1 MSDADATRGAS
12 REGQLVRVIGTWGLA
27 ASIVNVT
34 VGGGIFRL
42 PGSPD
47 VSGRLGAAAP
57 LAYLACA
64 VVMGLV
70 VLCIAQ
76 AGSRISLTGG
86 PYAYVEATF
95 GRYVGFLVG
104 VLLWV
109 IGSTAIPGVAGLFAD
124 AGASLVPAIG
134 SLGGRAL
141 FLGVIFAAVTWINVR
156 GVEQGTRLNVVL
168 TVAKLAPLVLLLVG
182 GLVAAQG
189 ANLRWEHGAPAVPD
203 LARASVI
210 LVFAYA
216 GVESA
221 LVPSGEVRDS
231 ARTVPRA
238 VFLAMGIVT
247 LLYVGLQLAAQGV
260 LGSALP
266 GSATP
271 LADAAGRVFGA
282 WGVVMISAGFMISA
296 FGYLSGMMLAV
307 PRALF
312 AFARDGIL
320 PRSLATV
327 HPRFHTPWVAIVA
340 QSTLCWALAVLNSFE
355 TLAIIAN
362 VSAALVYIGCAAAAW
377 KLSRRPAPASADTFR
392 IPGGAVVPLLAIV
405 ALAFLLSA
413 VTVREWSVLLIVIAA
428 ASVLYLGS
436 GRRGN
441 RGAREEETRDESIPP
456 LQ

>member
-1 MSDADATRGAS
+1 MSDDVAGRGAS
-12 REGQLVRVIGTWGLA
+12 REGQLVRAIGTWGLA

-124 AGASLVPAIG
+124 AGASLLPAIG
-134 SLGGRAL
+134 TLGGRAL

-156 GVEQGTRLNVVL
+156 GVKQGTRLNVVL
-168 TVAKLAPLVLLLVG
+168 TVAKLAPLLLLLVG
-182 GLVAAQG
+182 GLFAANG

-203 LARASVI
+203 VARASVI
-210 LVFAYA
+210 LIFAYA

-238 VFLAMGIVT
+238 VFLAMGMVT
-247 LLYVGLQLAAQGV
+247 LLYVGLQVAAQGV
-260 LGSALP
+260 LGAALP

-271 LADAAGRVFGA
+271 LIDAAARVFGR
-282 WGVVMISAGFMISA
+282 WGVLMISAGFMISA

-320 PRSLATV
+320 PRSVAAV

-340 QSTLCWALAVLNSFE
+340 QSTLCWLLAVFNSFE

-362 VSAALVYIGCAAAAW
+362 VSAALIYIGCAAAAW
-377 KLSRRPAPASADTFR
+377 KLTRQAPPAATGAFTL
-392 IPGGAVVPLLAIV
+392 PGGAVIPLLAIV

-413 VTVREWSVLLIVIAA
+413 VTLKEWSVLVIVLAV
-428 ASVLYLGS
+428 ASVLYAVA
-436 GRRGN
+436 RR
-441 RGAREEETRDESIPP
+441 
-456 LQ
+456 

>member
-1 MSDADATRGAS
+1 MSDVGVVRGAA
-12 REGQLVRVIGTWGLA
+12 RESQLVRAIGTWGLA

-86 PYAYVEATF
+86 PYAYVESTF

-109 IGSTAIPGVAGLFAD
+109 IGATAIPSVAGLFAD
-124 AGASLVPAIG
+124 AGATLVPAIG
-134 SLGGRAL
+134 TLGGRAI
-141 FLGVIFAAVTWINVR
+141 FVGVIFAAVTWINVR
-156 GVEQGTRLNVVL
+156 GVKQGTRLNVVL
-168 TVAKLAPLVLLLVG
+168 TVAKLVPLALLLVG
-182 GLVAAQG
+182 GLVATNG
-189 ANLRWEHGAPAVPD
+189 ANLHWDRGAPAVSD

-221 LVPSGEVRDS
+221 LVPSGEVHDA

-247 LLYVGLQLAAQGV
+247 LLYVGLQVATQGV
-260 LGSALP
+260 LGGALP
-266 GSATP
+266 GSVTP

-282 WGVVMISAGFMISA
+282 WGVAMISAGFMISA

-320 PRSLATV
+320 PRSLAAV
-327 HPRFHTPWVAIVA
+327 HPRFHTPWIAIIA
-340 QSTLCWALAVLNSFE
+340 QSALCWALAVLNNFE

-362 VSAALVYIGCAAAAW
+362 VSAALVYTGCAAAAW
-377 KLSRRPAPASADTFR
+377 KLTRGPAATTADSFR
-392 IPGGAVVPLLAIV
+392 IPGGAVVPFLAIV
-405 ALAFLLSA
+405 ALLFLLSA
-413 VTVREWSVLLIVIAA
+413 VTVKEWSVLVIVLVV
-428 ASVLYLGS
+428 ASVLYLVATKKK
-436 GRRGN
+436 RLERKRPDGN
-441 RGAREEETRDESIPP
+441 
-456 LQ
+456 

>member
-1 MSDADATRGAS
+1 MSALDERGA
-12 REGQLVRVIGTWGLA
+12 RGENQLVRAIGTWGLA

-57 LAYLACA
+57 IAYLACA
-64 VVMGLV
+64 LVMGLV

-124 AGASLVPAIG
+124 AGASVVPAIG
-134 SLGGRAL
+134 TLGGRAL
-141 FLGVIFAAVTWINVR
+141 FLGAIFAAVTWINVR
-156 GVEQGTRLNVVL
+156 GVKQGTRLNVVL
-168 TVAKLAPLVLLLVG
+168 TVAKLAPLAVLLVG
-182 GLVAAQG
+182 GLVAADG
-189 ANLRWEHGAPAVPD
+189 TNLRWEHGAPAVPD
-203 LARASVI
+203 VARASVI
-210 LVFAYA
+210 LIFAYA

-247 LLYVGLQLAAQGV
+247 LLYVGLQVVAQGV
-260 LGSALP
+260 LGPALP

-271 LADAAGRVFGA
+271 LIDAAGRVFGA
-282 WGVVMISAGFMISA
+282 WGVWMISAGFMISA

-320 PRSLATV
+320 PRSVAAV

-340 QSTLCWALAVLNSFE
+340 QSTLCWILAVLNSFE

-362 VSAALVYIGCAAAAW
+362 VSAALIYIGCAAAAW
-377 KLSRRPAPASADTFR
+377 KLTRHSAPATANAFTV
-392 IPGGAVVPLLAIV
+392 PGGAIVPLLAIV

-413 VTVREWSVLLIVIAA
+413 VTLKEWSVLVIVLAA
-428 ASVLYLGS
+428 ASVLYLVSKSDRKRGS
-436 GRRGN
+436 GN
-441 RGAREEETRDESIPP
+441 H
-456 LQ
+456 

>member
-1 MSDADATRGAS
+1 MSDADDVRSGS
-12 REGQLVRVIGTWGLA
+12 RESQLVRAIGTWGLA

-47 VSGRLGAAAP
+47 VSGRLGGAAP

-104 VLLWV
+104 VLLWM
-109 IGSTAIPGVAGLFAD
+109 IGATAIPGVAGLFAD

-134 SLGGRAL
+134 TLGGRAL

-156 GVEQGTRLNVVL
+156 GVKHGTRLNVVL
-168 TVAKLAPLVLLLVG
+168 TVAKLVPLALLLVG
-182 GLVAAQG
+182 GLVAARG
-189 ANLRWEHGAPAVPD
+189 ANLRWEQGAPSVPD
-203 LARASVI
+203 LARASVV

-247 LLYVGLQLAAQGV
+247 LLYVGLQVAAQGV
-260 LGSALP
+260 LGAALP
-266 GSATP
+266 GSTIP

-320 PRSLATV
+320 PRSLAAV

-340 QSTLCWALAVLNSFE
+340 QSTLCWALAVLNNFE

-377 KLSRRPAPASADTFR
+377 KLSRSPSPASSDSFS
-392 IPGGAVVPLLAIV
+392 IPGGAAVPFLAIV
-405 ALAFLLSA
+405 ALVFLLSA
-413 VTVREWSVLLIVIAA
+413 VTVREWSVLVIVLMV
-428 ASVLYLGS
+428 ASVLYAAA
-436 GRRGN
+436 RRRF
-441 RGAREEETRDESIPP
+441 RGPRDA
-456 LQ
+456 

>member
-1 MSDADATRGAS
+1 MSGSRLARGAA
-12 REGQLVRVIGTWGLA
+12 RESQLVRAIGTWGLA

-64 VVMGLV
+64 LVMSLV

-109 IGSTAIPGVAGLFAD
+109 IGATAIPGVAGLFAD
-124 AGASLVPAIG
+124 AGATLVPVIG
-134 SLGGRAL
+134 TVAGRAL
-141 FLGVIFAAVTWINVR
+141 FIGVIFAGVAWVNVR
-156 GVEQGTRLNVVL
+156 GVKQGTWLNVVL
-168 TVAKLAPLVLLLVG
+168 TVAKLVPLVLLLVG
-182 GLVAAQG
+182 GLVAADG
-189 ANLRWEHGAPAVPD
+189 ANLRWDDGVPAVSD

-247 LLYVGLQLAAQGV
+247 LLYIGLQAAAQGV
-260 LGSALP
+260 LGPALP

-271 LADAAGRVFGA
+271 LADAAGRVFGG
-282 WGVVMISAGFMISA
+282 WGVVMISTGLMISA
-296 FGYLSGMMLAV
+296 FGHLSGMMLAV

-320 PRSLATV
+320 PRRLAAV
-327 HPRFHTPWVAIVA
+327 HPRFRTP
-340 QSTLCWALAVLNSFE
+340 
-355 TLAIIAN
+355 
-362 VSAALVYIGCAAAAW
+362 
-377 KLSRRPAPASADTFR
+377 
-392 IPGGAVVPLLAIV
+392 
-405 ALAFLLSA
+405 
-413 VTVREWSVLLIVIAA
+413 
-428 ASVLYLGS
+428 
-436 GRRGN
+436 
-441 RGAREEETRDESIPP
+441 
-456 LQ
+456 

>member
-1 MSDADATRGAS
+1 MTDGIPPGGAARDS
-12 REGQLVRVIGTWGLA
+12 QLVRAIGTWGLA

-64 VVMGLV
+64 IVMGVV

-76 AGSRISLTGG
+76 AGSRIALTGG

-124 AGASLVPAIG
+124 AGARLIPAIG
-134 SLGGRAL
+134 TLAGRAL
-141 FLGVIFAAVTWINVR
+141 FLGVIFALVTWVNVR
-156 GVEQGTRLNVVL
+156 GVKQGTRLNVVL
-168 TVAKLAPLVLLLVG
+168 TVAKLAPLLLLLVG
-182 GLVAAQG
+182 GLVAAKG
-189 ANLRWEHGAPAVPD
+189 ANLRWEHGVPAGTD

-210 LVFAYA
+210 LIFAFA

-231 ARTVPRA
+231 ARSVPRA
-238 VFLAMGIVT
+238 VFLAMAMVT
-247 LLYVGLQLAAQGV
+247 LLYIGLQVVSQGV
-260 LGSALP
+260 LGAALP

-282 WGVVMISAGFMISA
+282 WGVLMISAGFMISA

-320 PRSLATV
+320 PRSLAAV
-327 HPRFHTPWVAIVA
+327 HPRFHTPWIAIVA
-340 QSTLCWALAVLNSFE
+340 QSTLCWLLAVLNSFE

-377 KLSRRPAPASADTFR
+377 KLIRQPTPAAQRTFA
-392 IPGGAVVPLLAIV
+392 IPGGAAVPILATV
-405 ALAFLLSA
+405 AIAFLLSA
-413 VTVREWSVLLIVIAA
+413 VTLREWSVLVVVVVV
-428 ASVLYLGS
+428 ASALYVVA
-436 GRRGN
+436 RR
-441 RGAREEETRDESIPP
+441 RFGALEQS
-456 LQ
+456 

>member
-1 MSDADATRGAS
+1 MSDDVAGRGAS
-12 REGQLVRVIGTWGLA
+12 REGQLVRAIGTWGLA

-124 AGASLVPAIG
+124 AGASLLPAIG
-134 SLGGRAL
+134 TLGGRAL

-156 GVEQGTRLNVVL
+156 GVKQGTRLNVVL
-168 TVAKLAPLVLLLVG
+168 TVAKLAPLLLLLVG
-182 GLVAAQG
+182 GLLAANG

-203 LARASVI
+203 VARASVI
-210 LVFAYA
+210 LIFAYA

-238 VFLAMGIVT
+238 VFLAMGMVT
-247 LLYVGLQLAAQGV
+247 LLYVGLQVAAQGV
-260 LGSALP
+260 LGAALP

-271 LADAAGRVFGA
+271 LIDAAARVFGG
-282 WGVVMISAGFMISA
+282 WGVLMISAGFMISA

-320 PRSLATV
+320 PRSVAAV

-340 QSTLCWALAVLNSFE
+340 QSTLCWLLAVFNSFE

-362 VSAALVYIGCAAAAW
+362 VSAALIYIGCAAAAW
-377 KLSRRPAPASADTFR
+377 KLTRQAPPAATGAFTL
-392 IPGGAVVPLLAIV
+392 PGGAVIPLLAIV

-413 VTVREWSVLLIVIAA
+413 VTLKEWSVLVIVLAV
-428 ASVLYLGS
+428 ASVLYAVA
-436 GRRGN
+436 RR
-441 RGAREEETRDESIPP
+441 
-456 LQ
+456 

>member
-1 MSDADATRGAS
+1 MIGADAARGAS
-12 REGQLVRVIGTWGLA
+12 REDQLVRVIGTWGLA

-124 AGASLVPAIG
+124 AGASLLPAIG
-134 SLGGRAL
+134 TLGGRAL

-156 GVEQGTRLNVVL
+156 GVKQGTRLNVVL
-168 TVAKLAPLVLLLVG
+168 TVAKLAPLVLLLIG
-182 GLVAAQG
+182 GLVAARG
-189 ANLRWEHGAPAVPD
+189 VNLRWEHGTPAVPD

-247 LLYVGLQLAAQGV
+247 LLYVGLQVAAQGV

-296 FGYLSGMMLAV
+296 FGYLGGMMLAV

-340 QSTLCWALAVLNSFE
+340 QSTLCWLLAVLNSFE

-377 KLSRRPAPASADTFR
+377 KLSRSPAEASRDSFS
-392 IPGGAVVPLLAIV
+392 IPGGAAVPILAIV
-405 ALAFLLSA
+405 ALVFLLSA
-413 VTVREWSVLLIVIAA
+413 VTLREWSVLVIVIAV
-428 ASVLYLGS
+428 ASLLYLVS
-436 GRRGN
+436 GQPGN
-441 RGAREEETRDESIPP
+441 HNSREEERAEDV
-456 LQ
+456 L

>member
-1 MSDADATRGAS
+1 MSDAASARGATRD
-12 REGQLVRVIGTWGLA
+12 GQLVRAIGTWGLA

-64 VVMGLV
+64 LVMGLV

-109 IGSTAIPGVAGLFAD
+109 IGATAIPSVAGLFAD

-134 SLGGRAL
+134 TLGGRAL
-141 FLGVIFAAVTWINVR
+141 FIGVIFAAVAWINVR
-156 GVEQGTRLNVVL
+156 GVKQGTWLNVVL
-168 TVAKLAPLVLLLVG
+168 TVAKLVPLALLLAG
-182 GLVAAQG
+182 GIAVADS
-189 ANLRWEHGAPAVPD
+189 ANLRWERGMPAMSD

-247 LLYVGLQLAAQGV
+247 LLYIGLQVAAQGV
-260 LGSALP
+260 LGPALP

-282 WGVVMISAGFMISA
+282 WGVVLISSGFMISA

-320 PRSLATV
+320 PRPLAAV

-377 KLSRRPAPASADTFR
+377 KLSRGPTPLNADAFR
-392 IPGGAVVPLLAIV
+392 IPGGALVPVLAIV

-413 VTVREWSVLLIVIAA
+413 VTVREWSVLVIVVVV
-428 ASVLYLGS
+428 ASVLYLV
-436 GRRGN
+436 
-441 RGAREEETRDESIPP
+441 TTKKQRDERKEPDVT
-456 LQ
+456 

>member
-1 MSDADATRGAS
+1 MSESSATRES
-12 REGQLVRVIGTWGLA
+12 QLVRAIGTWGLA

-64 VVMGLV
+64 AVMGLV

-86 PYAYVEATF
+86 PYAYVEETF
-95 GRYVGFLVG
+95 GRYIGFLVG

-109 IGSTAIPGVAGLFAD
+109 IGATAIPSVAGLFAD
-124 AGASLVPAIG
+124 AGARLLPAIG
-134 SLGGRAL
+134 TLGGRAI
-141 FLGVIFAAVTWINVR
+141 FLGVIFAAVAWINVR
-156 GVEQGTRLNVVL
+156 GVKQGTRLNVVL
-168 TVAKLAPLVLLLVG
+168 TVAKLAPLALLLVG

-189 ANLRWEHGAPAVPD
+189 AHLQWQGAPAAPD

-247 LLYVGLQLAAQGV
+247 LLYVGLQVAAQGV
-260 LGSALP
+260 LGPALP
-266 GSATP
+266 GSTTP
-271 LADAAGRVFGA
+271 LADAAGVVFGA

-320 PRSLATV
+320 PRSLAAV
-327 HPRFHTPWVAIVA
+327 HPRFHTPWVAIIA
-340 QSTLCWALAVLNSFE
+340 QTSLCWALAVLNRFE

-377 KLSRRPAPASADTFR
+377 KLTRSPAPANVDTFR
-392 IPGGAVVPLLAIV
+392 IPGGVVVPVLAIV
-405 ALAFLLSA
+405 ALLFLLSA
-413 VTVREWSVLLIVIAA
+413 VTIREWSVLVIVLIV
-428 ASVLYLGS
+428 ASVLYLIA
-436 GRRGN
+436 GRNGN
-441 RGAREEETRDESIPP
+441 GGGEDTAEMA
-456 LQ
+456 

>member
-1 MSDADATRGAS
+1 MSGERAAQEVTV
-12 REGQLVRVIGTWGLA
+12 REGQLVRAIGTWGLA

-47 VSGRLGAAAP
+47 VAGRLGAAAP

-70 VLCIAQ
+70 VLCIAL
-76 AGSRISLTGG
+76 AGSRIALTGG

-104 VLLWV
+104 VLLWT
-109 IGSTAIPGVAGLFAD
+109 IGATAIPGVAGLFAD

-134 SLGGRAL
+134 TFVGRAL
-141 FLGVIFAAVTWINVR
+141 FIGLIFAAVTLVNVR
-156 GVEQGTRLNVVL
+156 GVKQGTRLNVVL
-168 TVAKLAPLVLLLVG
+168 TVAKLAPLLLLLVA
-182 GLVAAQG
+182 GLGAAHG
-189 ANLRWEHGAPAVPD
+189 SNLRWEHGVPSAHD
-203 LARASVI
+203 LSRAGVI
-210 LVFAYA
+210 LIFAFA

-231 ARTVPRA
+231 ARSVPRA
-238 VFLAMGIVT
+238 VLLAMGIVT
-247 LLYVGLQLAAQGV
+247 LLYIGLQVVAQGV
-260 LGSALP
+260 LGASLP

-271 LADAAGRVFGA
+271 LADAAGHVFGR
-282 WGVVMISAGFMISA
+282 WGVAMISAGFMVSA

-320 PRSLATV
+320 PRSFAAV
-327 HPRFHTPWVAIVA
+327 HPRFHTPWLAIIV
-340 QSTLCWALAVLNSFE
+340 QSTICWALAVLNSFE

-362 VSAALVYIGCAAAAW
+362 VSAALIYIACAAAAW
-377 KLSRRPAPASADTFR
+377 KLTRRSTPMPGDSFH
-392 IPGGAVVPLLAIV
+392 IPGGSVVPILALV

-413 VTVREWSVLLIVIAA
+413 VTLREWSVLVVVLGVS
-428 ASVLYLGS
+428 SVLYFVTT
-436 GRRGN
+436 GRRGE
-441 RGAREEETRDESIPP
+441 RVLPD
-456 LQ
+456 

>member
-1 MSDADATRGAS
+1 MTEQPTAPAET

-64 VVMGLV
+64 LVMGLV

-76 AGSRISLTGG
+76 AGSRVSLTGG

-109 IGSTAIPGVAGLFAD
+109 IGATAIPGVAGLFAD

-134 SLGGRAL
+134 TLAGRAL
-141 FLGVIFAAVTWINVR
+141 FLGVIFAAVTWTNVR
-156 GVEQGTRLNVVL
+156 GVKQGTRLNVVL
-168 TVAKLAPLVLLLVG
+168 TVAKLLPLVLLLAG
-182 GLVAAQG
+182 GLMATQAT
-189 ANLRWEHGAPAVPD
+189 NLRWEHGAPALPD
-203 LARASVI
+203 IARASVI

-247 LLYVGLQLAAQGV
+247 LLYVGLQVVAQGV
-260 LGSALP
+260 LGAALP

-271 LADAAGRVFGA
+271 LADAAGRVFGS
-282 WGVVMISAGFMISA
+282 WGVLMISAGFMVSA

-320 PRSLATV
+320 PRGLAVV

-340 QSTLCWALAVLNSFE
+340 QSTLCWVLAVLNSFE

-377 KLSRRPAPASADTFR
+377 KLTRVPVPADAESFR
-392 IPGGAVVPLLAIV
+392 IPGGSLVPLLAIV
-405 ALAFLLSA
+405 ALVFLLSA
-413 VTVREWSVLLIVIAA
+413 VTLREWSVLVIVLVL
-428 ASVLYLGS
+428 ASVLYLVASRKRGE
-436 GRRGN
+436 RRLPD
-441 RGAREEETRDESIPP
+441 AP
-456 LQ
+456 

>member
-1 MSDADATRGAS
+1 MSDAGDARGAA
-12 REGQLVRVIGTWGLA
+12 RESQLVRAIGTWGLA

-109 IGSTAIPGVAGLFAD
+109 IGATAIPGVAGLFAD
-124 AGASLVPAIG
+124 AAASLVPAIG
-134 SLGGRAL
+134 TLGGRAL
-141 FLGVIFAAVTWINVR
+141 FIGVIFAAVAWINVR
-156 GVEQGTRLNVVL
+156 GVKQGTWLNVVL
-168 TVAKLAPLVLLLVG
+168 TVAKLVPLALLLVG
-182 GLVAAQG
+182 GLVAANG
-189 ANLRWEHGAPAVPD
+189 ANLRWEHGVPAASD

-247 LLYVGLQLAAQGV
+247 LLYVGLQVAAQGV
-260 LGSALP
+260 LGPALP

-282 WGVVMISAGFMISA
+282 WGVVMISTGLMISA

-320 PRSLATV
+320 PRQLAAV

-340 QSTLCWALAVLNSFE
+340 QSTLCWVLAVLNSFE

-377 KLSRRPAPASADTFR
+377 KLSRGPTATNAEAFR
-392 IPGGAVVPLLAIV
+392 IPGGALVPVLAIL
-405 ALAFLLSA
+405 ALLFLLSA
-413 VTVREWSVLLIVIAA
+413 VTVREWSVLVIVLVA
-428 ASVLYLGS
+428 ASVLYFV
-436 GRRGN
+436 
-441 RGAREEETRDESIPP
+441 ATKKQDERKGPEGG
-456 LQ
+456 